1 MNFRVF
7 FLLVMFWSTPVAI
20 AQGQQLEVDISGM
33 SCKFCVRNVEKNLLK
48 LDGIKQTTVNLDK
61 GIARIVMTSGKQG
74 DIQKVKELILKA
86 GFTPGDVRVVKSTK

>member
-1 MNFRVF
+1 MRFRAF

-74 DIQKVKELILKA
+74 DIQKIKELILKA

>member
-1 MNFRVF
+1 MRFRAF
-7 FLLVMFWSTPVAI
+7 FLLVMFWSTPMAI
-20 AQGQQLEVDISGM
+20 AQEQQLEIDISGM
-33 SCKFCVRNVEKNLLK
+33 SCKFCVRNIEKNLLK

-74 DIQKVKELILKA
+74 DIQKIKELILKA

>member
-1 MNFRVF
+1 MRFRAF
-7 FLLVMFWSTPVAI
+7 FLLAMFWSTPMAI
-20 AQGQQLEVDISGM
+20 AQEQQLEVDISGM

-74 DIQKVKELILKA
+74 DIQKIKELILKA

>member
-7 FLLVMFWSTPVAI
+7 FLLVMFWSTPMAI
-20 AQGQQLEVDISGM
+20 AQEQQLEVDISGM
-33 SCKFCVRNVEKNLLK
+33 SCKFCVRNIEKNLLK

>member
-1 MNFRVF
+1 MRFRAF

>member
-7 FLLVMFWSTPVAI
+7 FLLVMFWSTPMAI
-20 AQGQQLEVDISGM
+20 AQEQQLEVDISGM
-33 SCKFCVRNVEKNLLK
+33 SCKFCVRNIEKNLLK

-74 DIQKVKELILKA
+74 DIQKIKGLILKA

>member
-1 MNFRVF
+1 MRFRAF

-74 DIQKVKELILKA
+74 DIQKIKELILKA
-86 GFTPGDVRVVKSTK
+86 GFTPGDVRMVKSTK

>member
-7 FLLVMFWSTPVAI
+7 FLLVMFWSTPMAI
-20 AQGQQLEVDISGM
+20 AQEQQLEVDISGM

-48 LDGIKQTTVNLDK
+48 LDGIKQNTVNLDK

-74 DIQKVKELILKA
+74 DVQKIKELILKA
-86 GFTPGDVRVVKSTK
+86 GFTPGDERVVKSTK